1 MFGKIK
7 QLFLLV
13 LLAVTV
19 ISYLDVFNSYDE
31 SIYVSSSLSNYILIL
46 TVICFLLNF
55 SINCLSNKYIKMASI
70 FLFVIALNTAITMAF
85 FNTSTYVGDLKNIAI
100 PFVAVCIG
108 YNMDINRK
116 FLMFIYYMYG
126 ILLLAVSA
134 SLISNNI
141 GGLVIVD
148 TYQIAS
154 KNALGVMI
162 SSYVAIVLPILLVD
176 NIKRPIKY
184 FFIALCAMFFIVLLT
199 IRARA
204 STMTFFFTI
213 AIFIVE
219 VLRHGGETHSRAARK
234 IVVIGVLLLI
244 AIPILSTVFEPL
256 GTYIHN
262 SLFQNVEDDVTT
274 GRMDRNV
281 VAINFISDHLF
292 LGRLTTPT
300 SYEWIHNY
308 VLRVLAEYGIFF
320 SAILIILYFYL
331 VIKVLVRILRKNPL
345 SANCIGYWALLPP
358 IMLSLIEPLFPYGP
372 GTSVLLAYILLG
384 YSLKQEATGCF
395 EW

>member
-19 ISYLDVFNSYDE
+19 ISYLDVFNSYD
-31 SIYVSSSLSNYILIL
+31 SVSSSLSNYVLIL
-46 TVICFLLNF
+46 TGICFLLNF
-55 SINCLSNKYIKMASI
+55 NINCLSNKYIKTTFI
-70 FLFVIALNTAITMAF
+70 FLIIIVLNAAITTSF
-85 FNTSTYVGDLKNIAI
+85 FNTSTYFNDLRNVAI
-100 PFVAVCIG
+100 PFIAVCIG
-108 YNMDINRK
+108 YNMNFNRK
-116 FLMFIYYMYG
+116 FLMFTYFMYG

-162 SSYVAIVLPILLVD
+162 SSYVAIVLPLLLVD

-213 AIFIVE
+213 AIFIFE

-234 IVVIGVLLLI
+234 IVIIGVLLLL

-281 VAINFISDHLF
+281 VAINFISDHPF
-292 LGRLTTPT
+292 FGRLTTPA
-300 SYEWIHNY
+300 SYSWIHNY